1 MTIPTDNINIS
12 HLQAEF
18 GGTNPV
24 SLSEYYAGGAY
35 VSNPAPTSIYQT
47 APIPTSGT
55 ISLGCFKGVRKFL
68 PVSIVPPTM
77 VDMYGHGNGP
87 DPFVSPG
94 SFNYTNIHYI
104 LTALGGAPEQNSSS
118 IYLWSWTLKPG
129 SSNYYTA
136 NLADPQASSGSE
148 LIIPPNQPNNSV
160 KDFIVTGDSGGAI
173 STYVIT
179 VTDGLTSASI
189 EIGVGLYW

>member
-1 MTIPTDNINIS
+1 MTVPINDLNIS

-47 APIPTSGT
+47 APIPTNGT
-55 ISLGCFKGVRKFL
+55 ISLGCFKGVKKFT
-68 PVSIVPPTM
+68 PVVLTPPDQI
-77 VDMYGHGNGP
+77 DMYDHSNGP
-87 DPFVSPG
+87 FIFASPG
-94 SFNYTNIHYI
+94 SFNATNLHYI
-104 LTALGGAPEQNSSS
+104 LTASGGIPEQQNGAV
-118 IYLWSWTLKPG
+118 YTWSWVLKAG
-129 SSNYYTA
+129 STDHYGTNIA
-136 NLADPQASSGSE
+136 NPQDSTGSE
-148 LIIPPNQPNNSV
+148 LTIPPNQTNGSI
-160 KDFIVTGDSGGAI
+160 KDFVVNGDAAGAI